1 MAVTWIGI
9 VVIQMERTEY
19 LGALLSKKSLQLNLV
34 LFEDRITNV
43 WLLFCDS
50 FSTEALLMFCIWH
63 FIGMEYC
70 PVHCGLFVPYALNA
84 SSVLTHTHTYTH
96 TLTSVLAIKNE
107 GRHCQMSFWGQNFH
121 QLRTISLYW

>member
-50 FSTEALLMFCIWH
+50 FSTEALLMFCI
-63 FIGMEYC
+63 
-70 PVHCGLFVPYALNA
+70 
-84 SSVLTHTHTYTH
+84 
-96 TLTSVLAIKNE
+96 
-107 GRHCQMSFWGQNFH
+107 
-121 QLRTISLYW
+121 